1 MKYISTGL
9 SITIGQLIIKQAKV
23 IKLLRQLLKRI
34 IMERRVPQTNF
45 KVYYETNTNKTKWRT
60 HRSMNQV
67 SPKFKPGKEVVNRLD
82 KSTNAK
88 KGWPCQQPLF

>member
-1 MKYISTGL
+1 
-9 SITIGQLIIKQAKV
+9 
-23 IKLLRQLLKRI
+23 
-34 IMERRVPQTNF
+34 MERRVLQTNF
-45 KVYYETNTNKTKWRT
+45 KVYYETTTNKTKWRT

-88 KGWPCQQPLF
+88 KGRPCQQPVFKELASQRVKYSQGMVS